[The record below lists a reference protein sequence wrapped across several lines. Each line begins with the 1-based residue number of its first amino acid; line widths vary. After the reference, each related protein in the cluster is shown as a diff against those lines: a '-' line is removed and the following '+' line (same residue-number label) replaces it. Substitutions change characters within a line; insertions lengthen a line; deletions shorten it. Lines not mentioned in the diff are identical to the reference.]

1 MENCIFCKIIAGKI
15 PSHKL
20 LETPTV
26 FSFLDINPLAPA
38 HALVI
43 PKAHHPHLHQLSEDD
58 AAECGRV
65 LNRLSKAL
73 IKAGLAKEYNVLQNN
88 GRMAHQEVE
97 HVHFHLIPKPDH
109 ESGLGIKWNSI
120 SQSKEQL
127 SEVHAKITTNL
138 S

>member
-1 MENCIFCKIIAGKI
+1 MDSCIFCKIIAGKI
-15 PSHKL
+15 PCYKL

-43 PKAHHPHLHQLSEDD
+43 PKAHHAHLHELPEDV
-58 AAECGRV
+58 AADCGRA
-65 LNRLSKAL
+65 LNRLSKAFFE
-73 IKAGLAKEYNVLQNN
+73 AGLAKEYNVLQNN

-109 ESGLGIKWNSI
+109 QSGLGIQWNSI
-120 SQSKEQL
+120 QQSKEQL
-127 SEVHAKITTNL
+127 AEVHAKITSKLN
-138 S
+138 